1 MTLREIIKTIEHY
14 AGLYTNANYI
24 VESGN
29 IYDISKNNY
38 EMKFPAF
45 CCSQEPPHT
54 YRGEMIQYSF
64 VLLFTDRLTNN
75 RSNTIEVESTAID
88 VLAKTI
94 SALSK
99 LSMIDIEYDTDINTF
114 TERFSEECAGAYINI
129 KVTTTLDSICEEVI
143 KKLGEFAPEE
153 FSDAFFKYIETL

>member
-14 AGLYTNANYI
+14 AGLYTDANYI
-24 VESGN
+24 VETGN

-54 YRGEMIQYSF
+54 YRNDMIQYSF
-64 VLLFTDRLTNN
+64 VLLYTDRLVSN
-75 RSNTIEVESTAID
+75 RSNTIEVESTAIESIT
-88 VLAKTI
+88 KTI
-94 SALSK
+94 AALSK
-99 LSMIDIEYDTDINTF
+99 LSMIDVEYDTDVNTF

-129 KVTTTLDSICEEVI
+129 KITTTLDSICAEVI
-143 KKLGEFAPEE
+143 KRLGEFAPEE
-153 FSDAFFKYIETL
+153 FSDEFFKFIESM